1 MLNYF
6 SEIDKINLYPEAP
19 DLKGYL
25 MLKEFGLDLKKL
37 RELKGISIAEISA
50 ESRINTKFL
59 QLLESGNFTFQPET
73 YIRSFIK
80 AYARAI
86 NENENQVLNDYDKAK
101 AGFYARRKFADENA
115 KDISA
120 PDAKLRIS
128 VLEQP
133 LKKDE
138 EETPETV
145 YSKSLETEK
154 PDYFKA
160 KPAESNNTPEYSN
173 KSITQKILLG
183 LLFAAIAAGIYFLV
197 VYLNSNGEK
206 KSDVKPKTFNEIS
219 SDYEN
224 KINNKVIDSARIKDS
239 LKTLTE
245 KDSLILTVKA
255 VKDIKIKLYVDEDT
269 EPYDESIDAKD
280 SLIFKAKDKF
290 RFSANTSQ
298 NVDLYLNG
306 KYLKKSGLTPGSSI
320 KNLIITKEGIKQD
333 Q

>member
-1 MLNYF
+1 
-6 SEIDKINLYPEAP
+6 
-19 DLKGYL
+19 
-25 MLKEFGLDLKKL
+25 MLKEFGQDLKKL
-37 RELKGISIAEISA
+37 RELKGISVAEISA

-59 QLLESGNFTFQPET
+59 QLLENGNFDFQPET

-101 AGFYARRKFADENA
+101 AGFYSRRKFADENA

-133 LKKDE
+133 VKKE
-138 EETPETV
+138 QEILPEPV

-154 PDYFKA
+154 PDYFKE
-160 KPAESNNTPEYSN
+160 KPAESSSESHYSGS
-173 KSITQKILLG
+173 SITRKILLV

-197 VYLNSNGEK
+197 DYLNNSGDK
-206 KSDVKPKTFNEIS
+206 KSDVKPKSFNEIS

-239 LKTLTE
+239 LKTLAE
-245 KDSLILTVKA
+245 KDSLTLTVKA
-255 VKDIKIKLYVDEDT
+255 LKNIKIKLYVDDDP
-269 EPYDESIDAKD
+269 EPYDENIDSKD
-280 SLIFKAKDKF
+280 SLIFKAKNKF
-290 RFSANTSQ
+290 RFSANTNQ

-306 KYLKKSGLTPGSSI
+306 KYLKKSGLTTVSSI